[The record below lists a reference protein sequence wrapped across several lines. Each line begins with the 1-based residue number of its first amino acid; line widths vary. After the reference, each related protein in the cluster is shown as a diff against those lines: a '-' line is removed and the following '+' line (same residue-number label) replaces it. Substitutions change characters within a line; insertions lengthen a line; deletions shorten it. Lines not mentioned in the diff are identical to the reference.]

1 MTNEDA
7 LNHELTQEK
16 LAELA
21 RFLKVLPER
30 APECCDNVTP
40 REHIINII
48 NSINADPV
56 TWLEAELVRRAEAE
70 AARALMEDEILYVT
84 GGSDGV
90 D

>member
-7 LNHELTQEK
+7 LNNEITQEK

-30 APECCDNVTP
+30 APECCDNITP

-70 AARALMEDEILYVT
+70 RVRAEDETIMDFETIYET
-84 GGSDGV
+84 ET
-90 D
+90 

>member
-40 REHIINII
+40 REHIITII

-56 TWLEAELVRRAEAE
+56 TWLDAELVRRAEAE
-70 AARALMEDEILYVT
+70 RLRVENETIDDFETIYET
-84 GGSDGV
+84 ET
-90 D
+90 

>member
-1 MTNEDA
+1 MTNEEA
-7 LNHELTQEK
+7 LNHEFTQEK

-40 REHIINII
+40 REHIITII

-56 TWLEAELVRRAEAE
+56 TWLDAELVRRAEAE
-70 AARALMEDEILYVT
+70 RLRVENDAIEDFETIYET
-84 GGSDGV
+84 ET
-90 D
+90 

>member
-7 LNHELTQEK
+7 LNHEITQER

-30 APECCDNVTP
+30 DPERCGNITP
-40 REHIINII
+40 REHIINMI
-48 NSINADPV
+48 NMINADPV
-56 TWLEAELVRRAEAE
+56 VWLEAELVRRAEAE

-84 GGSDGV
+84 GGSDGG

>member
-1 MTNEDA
+1 MTTEEA
-7 LNHELTQEK
+7 LNHEFTQEK

-30 APECCDNVTP
+30 APECCDNITP

-48 NSINADPV
+48 NAINNDPV

-70 AARALMEDEILYVT
+70 RLRIENETIDDFETIYET
-84 GGSDGV
+84 ET
-90 D
+90 

>member
-1 MTNEDA
+1 MTNEEA

-16 LAELA
+16 FAELA

-30 APECCDNVTP
+30 APECCDNITP
-40 REHIINII
+40 REHIINM
-48 NSINADPV
+48 INAINENPV
-56 TWLEAELVRRAEAE
+56 AWLESELVRRAEAE